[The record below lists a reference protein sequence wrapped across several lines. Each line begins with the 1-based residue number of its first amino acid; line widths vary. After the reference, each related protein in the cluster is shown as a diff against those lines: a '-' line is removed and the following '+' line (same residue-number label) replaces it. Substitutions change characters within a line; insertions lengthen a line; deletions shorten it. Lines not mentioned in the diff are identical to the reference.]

1 MAQRCSVAVITAVAV
16 SIASFPLLC
25 HAAPNGY
32 TQIPIAKVFGD
43 GVAAFSFNSQLLG
56 TYGAFYT
63 TQYGIFNHTEVGVD
77 YLGAPSSQRTYLGN
91 AKYLLEHK
99 PGKLPDIACGIVN
112 VATGQ
117 RATPYVV
124 ATTQPG
130 ALGLSLGMIRPTA
143 GGFVGMGGLAYN
155 ASPTVQVVTDY
166 VSGHDSYSTLGVIA
180 AVTKNI
186 SVNLAYARPNRGGT
200 IDSPNPKGYVFNLAY
215 VFHLKGGDKAGGSG
229 GGGNKNPSA
238 GGAGGGQ

>member
-1 MAQRCSVAVITAVAV
+1 MAQGLLRTITITAAAV
-16 SIASFPLLC
+16 FLIALSPFLS

-77 YLGAPSSQRTYLGN
+77 YLGAPTSQRTYLGN

-99 PGKLPDIACGIVN
+99 PGKLPDIACGMVN
-112 VATGQ
+112 IATGQ

-130 ALGLSLGMIRPTA
+130 SLGLSLGMTRPTA
-143 GGFVGMGGLAYN
+143 GGFVGMGGLAYSV
-155 ASPTVQVVTDY
+155 SPKVQVVTDY

-180 AVTKNI
+180 AVTKSI
-186 SVNLAYARPNRGGT
+186 SVNLAYARPNSGGT
-200 IDSPNPKGYVFNLAY
+200 VDAPNPKGYVFNLSY
-215 VFHLKGGDKAGGSG
+215 VFHLKGGGKTGEGGA
-229 GGGNKNPSA
+229 NKNPSA
-238 GGAGGGQ
+238 GGGGGK